1 MPRSLRV
8 VIIGAG
14 IGGLTAAAALRRFG
28 MEVEVYEQAPQL
40 GEVGAGLQIGPNA
53 VKVIAA
59 LGLEEQLLE
68 TASEPTNIVSLDWK
82 DANLRFREP
91 LRAISQQAYG
101 ARYLTAHRA
110 DLHRLL
116 QSRVPESSV
125 HLNATL
131 TKMSSTSSGAVATFQ
146 DGREVECDVLVG
158 ADGIHSVVRA
168 NLFGEQPARF
178 TNQICWRA
186 QIPMDAVPTRVGPGG
201 SVHLEHGEY
210 SGWIGPTGHVICY
223 PIRAGKTLN
232 IFAGRVSETWLAE
245 SWVTPSANEE
255 LLEAYSGWNEALLG
269 MLKKADRCFKW
280 GIYDRDPLK
289 HWVSGRTALLGD
301 AAHPMM
307 PTLAQGAAISIEDGY
322 ALARNLAAANGDTD
336 SGLAAYE
343 RERVPRASAVQLQAR
358 AQFEDNRK
366 VPAPPPRDR
375 SWIFK
380 HDATA
385 PQQ

>member
-1 MPRSLRV
+1 MPRSLKVV
-8 VIIGAG
+8 VIGGG
-14 IGGLTAAAALRRFG
+14 IGGFTAAASLRRFG
-28 MEVEVYEQAPQL
+28 IDVEVYEQAPQL
-40 GEVGAGLQIGPNA
+40 GEIGAGLQIGPNA
-53 VKVIAA
+53 VKVITA
-59 LGLEEQLLE
+59 LGLESRLLE

-82 DANLRFREP
+82 DATLRFREP
-91 LRAISQQAYG
+91 LQSISRQEYG

-116 QSRVPESSV
+116 QSLVPESCI
-125 HLNATL
+125 HLNSTL
-131 TKMSSTSSGAVATFQ
+131 TKLSLSTSGAIATFQ
-146 DGREVECDVLVG
+146 DGHQVECDVLVG

-186 QIPMDAVPTRVGPGG
+186 QIPMDDVPTRVGPGG
-201 SVHLEHGEY
+201 GVHLEHGEY

-223 PIRAGKTLN
+223 PIRAGKVLN
-232 IFAGRVSETWLAE
+232 IFAGRVSETWVDE
-245 SWVTPSANEE
+245 SWVTPSTNDE
-255 LLEAYSGWNEALLG
+255 LLEAYSGWNDALLG
-269 MLKKADRCFKW
+269 MLRKADRCFKW

-289 HWVSGRTALLGD
+289 HWVSGRAVLLGD

-322 ALARNLAAANGDTD
+322 ALARNLAAAGGEVD

-343 RERVPRASAVQLQAR
+343 HERVPRASAVQLQAR

-380 HDATA
+380 YDATA
-385 PQQ
+385 P